1 MTYKSKALSKKANG
15 NISFVDELG
24 FDFFKYPQSKNFKN
38 VWVLADLSPSKE
50 GKIQILVKS

>member
-38 VWVLADLSPSKE
+38 VWV
-50 GKIQILVKS
+50 